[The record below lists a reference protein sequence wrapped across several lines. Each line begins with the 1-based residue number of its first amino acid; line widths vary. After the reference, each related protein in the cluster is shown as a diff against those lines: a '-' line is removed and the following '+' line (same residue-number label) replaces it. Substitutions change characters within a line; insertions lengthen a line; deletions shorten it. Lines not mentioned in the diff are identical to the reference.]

1 MKRKTVI
8 GVIAMVGLA
17 AVIGALPARGDE
29 GAAGAPPGTFIDC
42 INREIDAACAKVG
55 LAASRSEKL
64 KAVGIASAHRLTF
77 MVKHREAL
85 AQEMAERGVPMR
97 AHAVHQRLL
106 HRVHA
111 KLEMAGN
118 RR

>member
-1 MKRKTVI
+1 MKRKTVVGI
-8 GVIAMVGLA
+8 IAMVGLA

-29 GAAGAPPGTFIDC
+29 GAAGAPPDYFVDC

-85 AQEMAERGVPMR
+85 AQEMADRGVPRR
-97 AHAVHQRLL
+97 AHAVHQHLL
-106 HRVHA
+106 RRVHA
-111 KLEMAGN
+111 EPDMAGN